1 MSKIEIPWSFESEA
15 GADSVRAYKDKVEL
29 QGVKSGIVEL
39 PLSVEGMEQ
48 FDFTRR
54 SSVCNI
60 GDIVVFMN
68 RDGRFLAAKILD
80 VQVKSRGASRNL
92 LSFSYRVY

>member
-1 MSKIEIPWSFESEA
+1 MRCSTTFVTSWSEA

-29 QGVKSGIVEL
+29 LGIKSGLMEFPSAVE
-39 PLSVEGMEQ
+39 EMEQ

-54 SSVCNI
+54 SSVCNV
-60 GDIVVFMN
+60 GDIVIFMN
-68 RDGRFLAAKILD
+68 RDGRFLAVKILG
-80 VQVKSRGASRNL
+80 VQVKSRGANWNL